1 MKLKGSTVFV
11 LVLLAYTVTLLVM
24 AGSYNPRARLIPELL
39 SVVLIV
45 LLVPLLLQETVPR
58 LRRPLGFV
66 QREGFS
72 FGQREEGLADEK
84 AAVSKNDSRR
94 LIRLLAWFVGFTAAL
109 GYVSYLIVVPVFLTL
124 FVRLEG
130 KQKWWV
136 ALAVA
141 AVMGIF
147 DYLLFDVLLESS
159 F

>member
-1 MKLKGSTVFV
+1 MPCLC
-11 LVLLAYTVTLLVM
+11 
-24 AGSYNPRARLIPELL
+24 
-39 SVVLIV
+39 
-45 LLVPLLLQETVPR
+45 
-58 LRRPLGFV
+58 RPLGFV

-72 FGQREEGLADEK
+72 FGQREDGLAADEK

-109 GYVSYLIVVPVFLTL
+109 GYVSYLIVVPVFLAL

-130 KQKWWV
+130 KQTWWV

-141 AVMGIF
+141 AVMGMF